1 MQCYIRAVKSIG
13 WTPLAQPLGR
23 SGGGGRDMCV
33 CGDGRV
39 VYMHTDSTLYCAWSL
54 VVNPRPY
61 NAASFLR
68 ANGRPNSIMIRVVA
82 IEMALTYR
90 QLVAVSDC
98 ALHALCVCQAT
109 SQYGSADLRPATT
122 TTTATRYATLSRWN
136 LRFLFRSQVI
146 TFNGNNT
153 FIISPTTGKHND
165 TLLCTALEKI
175 SRHTV
180 DHWNHETFVCD
191 NDLERN

>member
-1 MQCYIRAVKSIG
+1 MN
-13 WTPLAQPLGR
+13 PLGTT
-23 SGGGGRDMCV
+23 SGAGVEGETWSV

-39 VYMHTDSTLYCAWSL
+39 VYMHTDSTHYCAWSL

-122 TTTATRYATLSRWN
+122 TARYTTFSRWN

-146 TFNGNNT
+146 TFNGNT
-153 FIISPTTGKHND
+153 FIISPTRENTMMHCSVQRWTKYPTTQLN
-165 TLLCTALEKI
+165 TEIT
-175 SRHTV
+175 RHLYLT
-180 DHWNHETFVCD
+180 TF
-191 NDLERN
+191 